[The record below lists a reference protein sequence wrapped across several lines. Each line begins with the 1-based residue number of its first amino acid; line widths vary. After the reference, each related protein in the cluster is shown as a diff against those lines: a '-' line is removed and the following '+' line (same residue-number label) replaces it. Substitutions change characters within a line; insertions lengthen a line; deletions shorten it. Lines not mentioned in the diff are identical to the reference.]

1 MAPKDRIV
9 TETSFYVR
17 YAETDAM
24 RIVHHASYVVY
35 FEEGR
40 SDYLRQQ
47 GADYADFERDGF
59 YLAVSEVHARYL
71 RPAVYGQMLVVRC
84 WIAELGSR
92 GMTYEYEIVDSKT
105 REVHV
110 TGQTRHIC
118 ITREGQVARIPAGWR
133 DWKYKIDPEA

>member
-1 MAPKDRIV
+1 MPPKDRVV

-47 GADYADFERDGF
+47 GADYADFEKDGF

-71 RPAVYGQMLVVRC
+71 RAAVYGQRLVVRC

-105 REVHV
+105 GDVHV
-110 TGQTRHIC
+110 TGQTKHIC
-118 ITREGQVARIPAGWR
+118 ITKEGQVARIPAGWR
-133 DWKYKIDPEA
+133 EWKYKLDPEE